1 MRLPSAMPEGS
12 YAPTLGQLRER
23 RDAMYR
29 DGWAHRLVTETETIG
44 DRMSRYIADREIA
57 LGLRPAPVDPS
68 TTNH

>member
-12 YAPTLGQLRER
+12 CVPTLGELRER
-23 RDAMYR
+23 LSAMYR